1 MLLFTCDVGFT
12 LVGAVVRK
20 CQANG
25 TWSGTDALCQGEKK
39 LSFMSKLNHHDS
51 PLKHEP
57 SLNLLFLVLN
67 YFVRIIWFFYL
78 VSLFLRLLF
87 YFCCNFRCSDGTILI
102 NVSIVLRICVVVRAT
117 IVTCWGSAVVE
128 IFRLSEKDTVRTLGN
143 KEFSFFDIYFICPCK
158 PQGFWLTF

>member
-12 LVGAVVRK
+12 LVGAVFRK

-78 VSLFLRLLF
+78 VSLFLRLL
-87 YFCCNFRCSDGTILI
+87 
-102 NVSIVLRICVVVRAT
+102 SIFVVT
-117 IVTCWGSAVVE
+117 LDAVMG
-128 IFRLSEKDTVRTLGN
+128 LS
-143 KEFSFFDIYFICPCK
+143 
-158 PQGFWLTF
+158 

>member
-51 PLKHEP
+51 PLKHEYM
-57 SLNLLFLVLN
+57 NLPYIYYFLFQITLLELFGSFIKFLCF
-67 YFVRIIWFFYL
+67 FVCF
-78 VSLFLRLLF
+78 
-87 YFCCNFRCSDGTILI
+87 
-102 NVSIVLRICVVVRAT
+102 SIFVVT
-117 IVTCWGSAVVE
+117 LDAVME
-128 IFRLSEKDTVRTLGN
+128 LS
-143 KEFSFFDIYFICPCK
+143 
-158 PQGFWLTF
+158 